1 MKSTLFH
8 LNQFRTGP
16 NNRITTLTLPNALF
30 SGATAKKISL
40 RLTKFNCQGQI
51 KMDLSRASVTIK
63 TNDGETRSISLDS
76 KQEFNNISEFCSF
89 LGSATESLLEFKGSN
104 PIEIIPATQVDMYS
118 FSASLCPILGLP
130 SGAVHSGK
138 LSDLEVDLFGQFRQL
153 GVVCYELE
161 NNCFCNQSQFGVLAF
176 LTLSLAKKG
185 KITNCAI
192 DASPSD
198 CLLQSIPNLSSLS
211 FKLISLASP
220 ELTLPLHQVN
230 SLNLTLSLNENPA

>member
-1 MKSTLFH
+1 M
-8 LNQFRTGP
+8 
-16 NNRITTLTLPNALF
+16 
-30 SGATAKKISL
+30 
-40 RLTKFNCQGQI
+40 TKFKCQGQI
-51 KMDLSRASVTIK
+51 KPDLSRTSVAIK

-76 KQEFNNISEFCSF
+76 KQEFKNISEFCSF
-89 LGSATESLLEFKGSN
+89 LGSATKNLLEFKGHN
-104 PIEIIPATQVDMYS
+104 PIEIIPAANVDMYS

-176 LTLSLAKKG
+176 LTLSLEKKG
-185 KITNCAI
+185 KIANCAI

-198 CLLQSIPNLSSLS
+198 CFLQSIPNLSSLS
-211 FKLISLASP
+211 FQLISLASP
-220 ELTLPLHQVN
+220 EVTLPLHLVN
-230 SLNLTLSLNENPA
+230 SLNLTLSLTENPA